1 MSTALVTGPTSG
13 IGRAFARQL
22 ASDGYDMVLVARDAD
37 RLQELA
43 DELAASGARAEVLVA
58 DLSDRSQLSSVEER
72 LRDPS
77 RPVDLLV
84 NNAGFGMGQ
93 RFISGDVEREQRAI
107 DVMVTAV
114 MRLSH
119 AALPGMVAR
128 GRGGAVNVSS
138 IAGFLPYGTYSA
150 AKSWVTVFTQA
161 LANEL
166 DGTGVRAVA
175 VCPGFVRT
183 EFHDRAGID
192 LDRSD
197 DRWWLDAD
205 VVVRQA
211 LHDLRRGKV
220 ISVAGRQYRAIATG
234 SRLLPR
240 DLLRRTERLRRS
252 RLADRL

>member
-1 MSTALVTGPTSG
+1 VSTALVTGPTSG
-13 IGRAFARQL
+13 IGREFARQL
-22 ASDGYDMVLVARDAD
+22 VSDGYDVVLVARDAA

-43 DELAASGARAEVLVA
+43 DELGASGARTEVLAA
-58 DLSDRSQLSSVEER
+58 DLSDRAQLAVVEER
-72 LRDPS
+72 LRHAG
-77 RPVDLLV
+77 RPIDLLV

-93 RFISGDVEREQRAI
+93 RFIGGNVELEQRAI

-114 MRLSH
+114 MRLTH
-119 AALPGMVAR
+119 AALPGMVER
-128 GRGGAVNVSS
+128 GRGAVVNVSS
-138 IAGFLPYGTYSA
+138 IASFLPFGTYSA
-150 AKSWVTVFTQA
+150 SKSWVSMFTQG

-197 DRWWLDAD
+197 DRWWLDAGF
-205 VVVRQA
+205 VVRQA
-211 LHDLRRGKV
+211 LDDLRRGKV
-220 ISVAGRQYRAIATG
+220 VSVPGRQYRAIATG

-240 DLLRRTERLRRS
+240 DLLRRAERLRRS
-252 RLADRL
+252 RVADRL